1 MRTRVKFCGMTRIP
15 DVRRAIDLG
24 VDALGFVFVKA
35 SPRGLTIKQARE
47 LVEGIPPF
55 VTTVGLFRDAETDDI
70 RNVLNNVRMDLL
82 QFHGNE
88 DRQFCE
94 QFNMPYLKAVPMSST
109 NSVIE
114 FCSRYPSA
122 AGFVLD
128 SHATNT
134 MGGSGEKFTW
144 SRAPLEL
151 DKPVIL
157 AGGLTP
163 DNVAEAVRVVRPYA
177 VDVSSGIE
185 VGKGIKDVDKMKR
198 FVQGVG
204 NG

>member
-35 SPRGLTIKQARE
+35 SPRGLTIKQAQE

-55 VTTVGLFRDAETDDI
+55 VMTVGLFRDAETDDI
-70 RNVLNNVRMDLL
+70 RNVLNNVSMDLL

-109 NSVIE
+109 NSVVE

-134 MGGSGEKFTW
+134 MGGSGERFTW
-144 SRAPLEL
+144 SRVPPEL

-163 DNVAEAVRVVRPYA
+163 DNVAEAVRAVRPYA

-198 FVQGVG
+198 FVQEVG

>member
-1 MRTRVKFCGMTRIP
+1 MRTRVKFCGMTRIQ
-15 DVRRAIDLG
+15 DVRRAISLG

-35 SPRGLTIKQARE
+35 SPRALTTKQAQE
-47 LVEGIPPF
+47 LVAGIPPF
-55 VTTVGLFRDAETDDI
+55 VMTVGLFMNAETVDI
-70 RNVLNNVRMDLL
+70 QNVLKNVRMDIL

-88 DRQFCE
+88 DQQFCE
-94 QFNMPYLKAVPMSST
+94 QFNVPYLKAVPMGST
-109 NSVIE
+109 DLVNE
-114 FCSRYPSA
+114 FCSRHPSA
-122 AGFVLD
+122 TGFVLD
-128 SHATNT
+128 SHATDT

-144 SRAPLEL
+144 SRVPSEL

-163 DNVAEAVRVVRPYA
+163 GNVAEAVRTVRPYA

-185 VGKGIKDVDKMKR
+185 VSKGIKDIDKMQR
-198 FVQGVG
+198 FVQEVC